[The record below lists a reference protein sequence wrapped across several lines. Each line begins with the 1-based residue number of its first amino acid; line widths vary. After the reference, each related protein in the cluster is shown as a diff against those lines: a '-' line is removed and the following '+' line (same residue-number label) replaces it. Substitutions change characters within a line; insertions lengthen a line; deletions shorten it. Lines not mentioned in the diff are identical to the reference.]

1 MWPAFRFCKWC
12 PQVASLT
19 LLDMFPF
26 EPFVSSERP
35 FSTRRNCLVARS
47 NLIWIQCEY
56 FEIALFIEFWRKY
69 YDGFRLGSIIIS
81 KWGCNTR
88 RSLRWPSFHPVVL
101 RCSSN
106 VFVAGFSISSH
117 TTGQLPQTTSSQ
129 IIAQDSP
136 HNYHQWP
143 KSPNQSSRSRG
154 LIRLDVN
161 EVTEEVAALVEFL
174 NTHLAY

>member
-1 MWPAFRFCKWC
+1 MPSSRIPYTARHVSFRAVRLKRAAVFNPKKL
-12 PQVASLT
+12 PGRS
-19 LLDMFPF
+19 
-26 EPFVSSERP
+26 
-35 FSTRRNCLVARS
+35 S

-81 KWGCNTR
+81 KWGCNTL

>member
-1 MWPAFRFCKWC
+1 MMPSSRIPYTARHVSFRAVRLKRAAVFQPEETAW
-12 PQVASLT
+12 SLGRI
-19 LLDMFPF
+19 
-26 EPFVSSERP
+26 SYG
-35 FSTRRNCLVARS
+35 
-47 NLIWIQCEY
+47 EY
-56 FEIALFIEFWRKY
+56 FEIALFVEFWRKH

-129 IIAQDSP
+129 IIAQDFLPQLSSMAQIAKP
-136 HNYHQWP
+136 ELAQ
-143 KSPNQSSRSRG
+143 SRS
-154 LIRLDVN
+154 DK
-161 EVTEEVAALVEFL
+161 T
-174 NTHLAY
+174 